1 MSGNEIDGMICFF
14 CKSHL
19 KCDAKVCFSCNAL
32 VIYGATHEELT
43 SSFKEAF
50 GITIVIS
57 LLFVMFLPS
66 WLSDHVSGDIIKLF
80 HTWWM
85 IVGCLVISLWAG
97 FRARSATERSFEGQI
112 RFSRRM

>member
-1 MSGNEIDGMICFF
+1 MSGIKVGEMVCFF
-14 CKSHL
+14 CKTPL
-19 KCDAKVCFSCNAL
+19 ECDARVCFRCNAL
-32 VIYGATHEELT
+32 VIYGATQAELT

-57 LLFVMFLPS
+57 LLIVMFLPS
-66 WLSDHVSGDIIKLF
+66 WLSDHVSGDILNIF

-85 IVGCLVISLWAG
+85 IVGCFVISLWAG
-97 FRARSATERSFEGQI
+97 FRARSATERTFEGQI